1 MLVSLVAKRSLGLNS
16 YTRIAC
22 FLSNSAKDARTK
34 ELLDKIIRIDHAG
47 EFGAKRIYQ
56 GQIAVLK
63 DTPEGPLIKVQY
75 CSFSH
80 QLQSDFLLAHSQE
93 LLLLLS
99 LTLYQ
104 TKLFWV

>member
-16 YTRIAC
+16 YTRIAR

-63 DTPEGPLIKVQY
+63 DTPEGPLIKVA
-75 CSFSH
+75 
-80 QLQSDFLLAHSQE
+80 FLTNYKVISC
-93 LLLLLS
+93 
-99 LTLYQ
+99 
-104 TKLFWV
+104 